1 MNDNFHREITQ
12 LTSNDSF
19 LVFNRIKDNFDFPI
33 HFHDEYE
40 LLFIK
45 NGKGI
50 KRIIGDSVEEI
61 DDIELVF
68 IGSNLFHGWE
78 MNNSNSEKIYE
89 ICIHIQNDLID
100 NNLLDRS
107 IFGPIKKMFENS
119 KHGILFSN
127 ETAFELMPKLE
138 KLSKSKDFNNFLDF
152 MSILNELAN
161 SKNQRLLSE
170 YIPEKE
176 DFGRGLRIKKVHDYI
191 HRNFRKK
198 ITLQE
203 ISELINMTPIS
214 FNRFIKKRTNRTF
227 ISYVND
233 VRVSYAARLLIETEL
248 SISEI
253 SYKSGFNNIAN
264 FNRIFK
270 KTKRITP
277 SQFRYEFKTIVE
289 LETL

>member
-1 MNDNFHREITQ
+1 
-12 LTSNDSF
+12 
-19 LVFNRIKDNFDFPI
+19 
-33 HFHDEYE
+33 
-40 LLFIK
+40 
-45 NGKGI
+45 
-50 KRIIGDSVEEI
+50 
-61 DDIELVF
+61 
-68 IGSNLFHGWE
+68 
-78 MNNSNSEKIYE
+78 
-89 ICIHIQNDLID
+89 
-100 NNLLDRS
+100 
-107 IFGPIKKMFENS
+107 
-119 KHGILFSN
+119 
-127 ETAFELMPKLE
+127 
-138 KLSKSKDFNNFLDF
+138 

-264 FNRIFK
+264 FNRWVDWI
-270 KTKRITP
+270 
-277 SQFRYEFKTIVE
+277 
-289 LETL
+289 